1 MFRLNFKIAFRS
13 LWRNKGFSLVNI
25 GGLAI
30 GLACCL
36 LLLLY
41 VHYEFSYDQ
50 QFKNANKTYIL
61 KLNTKNNN
69 QVITED
75 ASPPALTEVAMQNIP
90 GIAYI
95 SRVSLAESEEK
106 RLYSQQ
112 ENKFKL
118 HALWVDP
125 SFLKIFDY
133 HFIYGNSATALNNPD
148 AAVLTATTSKRLF
161 GNQNPVGKTVQ
172 YDNRKLLHVTGVI
185 DDLPKNETNQF
196 EVLQTWSFYEQE
208 DPRQKGN
215 WGMSCLNI
223 IQLKDNGSFSATD
236 ASLRKFLVSRDHKD
250 NREAFLFPYSKF
262 HLYDEFENG
271 KNAGGLI
278 DQVKL
283 FIFLALCVLLIAC
296 INYMNLS
303 TAKSEKRGRE
313 VGVRKALG
321 STKNSLMAQFIME
334 SLLLSF
340 FSVMIAFVIVEACL
354 PYFNNLLDIIIQI
367 DYHSFLFWGV
377 IVSLVLFTGFIAG
390 SYPAFYLSSFTP
402 VKVLKGFTGIGKTSL
417 PVRKMLVV
425 LQFSLS
431 ICMIICA
438 IVIYSQIQF
447 LKNRPLGFKQDNL
460 VQMDLEGE
468 WTKPEKLKLFISEL
482 KKAGAI
488 SSAVA
493 YSDNFT
499 GPGSAT
505 SAIRWP
511 GEGEGDNTMID
522 VRSAGFDYTA
532 TIGAKV
538 LLGRDFSPKFKAD
551 TVSSILLNESAVKI
565 MNLKNPISTV
575 IRWGRISHMT
585 VVGVVQ
591 DHANESLA
599 LKARPIVFY
608 NKPRD
613 ARELLIRLNAG
624 QSVSNSVQLIKDI
637 SRRLNPAYPLDLQF
651 LSAGMAEKLHS
662 EKLLSILSNLF
673 GGFAI
678 FISCLGLLGLVL
690 YMAEQRKKE
699 ISIRKVLGA
708 GLGDLMLLLNK
719 DFMKLVLLS
728 NLIAIPVAY
737 ILASNWIMKYAY
749 RVSIGIFPFLTAIVL
764 SLAIAII
771 SVSMQTFKVVKANAV
786 DALKYE

>member
-13 LWRNKGFSLVNI
+13 LWRNKGFSLINI

-41 VHYEFSYDQ
+41 VHYELSYDR
-50 QFKNANKTYIL
+50 QFKNSDRNYIV
-61 KLNTKNNN
+61 KLNMKNNSE
-69 QVITED
+69 VITGD
-75 ASPPALTEVAMQNIP
+75 ASPPALTEVALQNIP

-95 SRVSLAESEEK
+95 SRISLAQSEVK
-106 RLYSQQ
+106 KLYSQQ

-118 HALWVDP
+118 QALWVDP
-125 SFLKIFDY
+125 SFLQIFDY
-133 HFIYGNSATALNNPD
+133 HFIYGNAATALNDPN
-148 AAVLTATTSKRLF
+148 AAVLTASTAKRLF
-161 GNQNPVGKTVQ
+161 AGQNPIGKSIK
-172 YDNRKLLHVTGVI
+172 YDNRKLLRVTGVI
-185 DDLPKNETNQF
+185 EDLPKNQTNQF
-196 EVLQTWSFYEQE
+196 EVLQTWAFYEQE

-215 WGMSCLNI
+215 WGMSCLNV
-223 IQLKDNGSFSATD
+223 IQLRNNSSFSATD

-250 NREAFLFPYSKF
+250 NREAFLFPYNKF

-271 KNAGGLI
+271 KNAGGMI

-283 FIFLALCVLLIAC
+283 FLFLALCVLLIAC

-321 STKNSLMAQFIME
+321 STKTNLMAQFIIE
-334 SLLLSF
+334 SLMLSF
-340 FSVMIAFVIVEACL
+340 FSVMIAFVIVEASL
-354 PYFNNLLDIIIQI
+354 PYFNNLLDIAVQI
-367 DYHSFLFWGV
+367 DYHSFLFWAV

-390 SYPAFYLSSFTP
+390 SYPAFYLSSFTT
-402 VKVLKGFTGIGKTSL
+402 VKVLKGVTGIGNNSL
-417 PVRKMLVV
+417 PVRKILVV

-438 IVIYSQIQF
+438 IVIYGQIQF
-447 LKNRPLGFKQDNL
+447 LKNRPLGFKHDNL
-460 VQMDLEGE
+460 VQIDLEGE
-468 WTKPEKLKLFISEL
+468 WTKPEKLNLFISEL

-488 SSAVA
+488 SSAVT
-493 YSDNFT
+493 YSDNFI

-505 SAIRWP
+505 GAIRWP
-511 GEGEGDNTMID
+511 GEAEDDKTMID
-522 VRSAGFDYTA
+522 VRSAGFDYTT

-538 LLGRDFSPKFKAD
+538 LTGRDFSPKFKAD

-565 MNLKNPISTV
+565 MNLKNPIGTL
-575 IRWGRISHMT
+575 IRWGRTPMT

-591 DHANESLA
+591 DHANESLGS
-599 LKARPIVFY
+599 KARPTVFY

-624 QSVSNSVQLIKDI
+624 QSVSNSVRLIKSI
-637 SRRLNPAYPLDLQF
+637 SQRLNPAYPPDLQF
-651 LSAGMAEKLHS
+651 LSSGMAEKLHS

-678 FISCLGLLGLVL
+678 FISCLGLLGLAL

-708 GLGDLMLLLNK
+708 GLGHLMLLLNK

-728 NLIAIPVAY
+728 NLVAIPVAY
-737 ILASNWIMKYAY
+737 ILASKWIMRYDY
-749 RVSIGIFPFLTAIVL
+749 RVTIGIYPFVIALVI
-764 SLAIAII
+764 SLVIAIL